1 MGASSPSSHFF
12 SAILTTVLKE
22 LGLPTIQEDSTC
34 LVYALFTVKTDN
46 YFTGDNYDIQKTS
59 WKSKNLKSSTTLS
72 SNHWLLR
79 NQTVR

>member
-12 SAILTTVLKE
+12 SAILTTILKE
-22 LGLPTIQEDSTC
+22 LGLPTIQDDSTC
-34 LVYALFTVKTDN
+34 LVYALFTIKTNN

-59 WKSKNLKSSTTLS
+59 RKSKNLKNSTTLS
-72 SNHWLLR
+72 SNHWFLR

>member
-59 WKSKNLKSSTTLS
+59 WKSKNLKSSTLS
-72 SNHWLLR
+72 SNHWFLR